1 MQDLDQALRSSG
13 IAAGGFLARDD
24 RPLARIIAEDLAAL
38 STRGLTPQQV
48 GRRMQELT
56 DRAKAGLGTEVVIS
70 DRLVVWC
77 DEWKGLILC
86 PWPHG
91 GQFDKRLTT
100 ARRTDTGRTICWTD
114 LNIHLIAEH
123 GFFEGRGAP
132 FRLDPQEL
140 AAILFPRPP
149 SDGPTV

>member
-24 RPLARIIAEDLAAL
+24 RPLARIIAEDLASL

-70 DRLVVWC
+70 DQLVVWC

-86 PWPHG
+86 PWPHC
-91 GQFDKRLTT
+91 GQFDKRVTT
-100 ARRTDTGRTICWTD
+100 ARRTDTGHTICWTD

-123 GFFEGRGAP
+123 GFFEGRGSP
-132 FRLDPQEL
+132 FRIEPQDLIEL
-140 AAILFPRPP
+140 LFA
-149 SDGPTV
+149 GA